1 MELFFEDTR
10 EQTDGESHTLL
21 YYIKDANLNI
31 LPNDHQ
37 KLFVNRTLYH
47 CTGRTH
53 QFMKTISLPVKINV
67 RIDMKTISLPVKK
80 NVRIDMKKISLPV
93 KKNVRIDMKTTSLPV
108 KNVNFTKLYNIPMS
122 LLSTQRNKRSN
133 IC

>member
-1 MELFFEDTR
+1 
-10 EQTDGESHTLL
+10 
-21 YYIKDANLNI
+21 
-31 LPNDHQ
+31 
-37 KLFVNRTLYH
+37 
-47 CTGRTH
+47 
-53 QFMKTISLPVKINV
+53 MKTISLPVKINV

-133 IC
+133 VC